1 MTPKNRIL
9 VVDDEKG
16 VRNLLKAML
25 EKMNYEAF
33 GVESSEQ
40 ALEVLSGE
48 PFAMVITDL
57 RLPGLSGDELVL
69 KLKKKY
75 PNMPVIVISAYG
87 NTKNVVDVIK
97 RGAEDYLSKPFTQED
112 LEVVVLKA
120 LEKRR
125 LLDENE
131 RLRGEISGK
140 QGPLIGKSPAIIK
153 VLEMINKFSKSE
165 AYVLI
170 TGESGVG
177 KGLVARAIHELSAVS
192 KGPFVQVNAGS
203 IPATLFESELFGVK
217 KGAFTGANEN
227 REGLFQAANGGTL
240 FLDEIAEIPMEA
252 QAKLLRVLESGEVR
266 PVGDSRSRKVSVRV
280 IAATNQDLDE
290 MVENKTFRKDL
301 FYRLSILLLPIPP
314 LRERREDIP
323 LLADYFLS
331 RLTDQGN
338 APKPLSAGAL
348 RWLMAQKWPGNIREL
363 KNVLERTVLLSGSG
377 EISRDDLAAPDA
389 QEVLEAGS
397 DFRQTKRRHVELFEK
412 NYLMALLRE
421 CEGNISKAAIKAGLA
436 RRNFQSLIKKHKLKS
451 NSYRKTR

>member
-1 MTPKNRIL
+1 MTVKNRIL

-25 EKMNYEAF
+25 EKMNYEAY
-33 GVESSEQ
+33 GVESAEQ

-48 PFAMVITDL
+48 TFELVITDL
-57 RLPGLSGDELVL
+57 RLPGLAGDELVL
-69 KLKKKY
+69 KLKKKN

-87 NTKNVVDVIK
+87 NTKNVVEVIK
-97 RGAEDYLSKPFTQED
+97 RGAEDYLPKPFTQED

-140 QGPLIGKSPAIIK
+140 QGPLIGKSPVILK

-203 IPATLFESELFGVK
+203 IPATLFESEMFGVK

-363 KNVLERTVLLSGSG
+363 KNVLERAVLLTDQS
-377 EISRDDLAAPDA
+377 EISREDLTAPALEEPLDA
-389 QEVLEAGS
+389 GGI
-397 DFRQTKRRHVELFEK
+397 FRQAKRRHVEMFEK
-412 NYLMALLRE
+412 NYIMTLLKE
-421 CEGNISKAAIKAGLA
+421 CNGNISKAALKAGLA
-436 RRNFQSLIKKHKLKS
+436 RRNFQSLIKKYKLKS
-451 NSYRKTR
+451 ENYRKVP